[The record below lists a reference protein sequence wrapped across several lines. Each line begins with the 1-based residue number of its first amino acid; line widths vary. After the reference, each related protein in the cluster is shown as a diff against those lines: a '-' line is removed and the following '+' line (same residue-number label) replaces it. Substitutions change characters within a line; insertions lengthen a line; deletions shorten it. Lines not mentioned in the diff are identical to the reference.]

1 MKVSE
6 NTFQCEQVFTWSMA
20 GPFLTRARAYL
31 HIYLALEHMTV
42 ARKAKLAEFSIWN
55 YFMRRPP
62 VLHYNNT

>member
-1 MKVSE
+1 MSCAAQE
-6 NTFQCEQVFTWSMA
+6 GTAS
-20 GPFLTRARAYL
+20 FLTRARAYL

-62 VLHYNNT
+62 VSHYNNI